1 MRGREG
7 GVEHL
12 FDCWGLEGEWR
23 VGLGAGH
30 WGLCK
35 QQGGPVQHSAVMYKC
50 EHECAIMCGRAD
62 LQVPCLKAGLT
73 ENRLRYECRAY
84 QLWTE
89 GGAATTARGLLWRLW
104 GHPFSSLPHYT
115 LGPYN
120 LYWETSSTG
129 MLTMGWVGRMREPR
143 MSFVSFDSSA
153 GLKKGLFAEECSV
166 CGLGEAGRHG
176 ACLIGWAWL

>member
-1 MRGREG
+1 MNECGGGRGGSSTCLTVG
-7 GVEHL
+7 GWRGSGG
-12 FDCWGLEGEWR
+12 WGWGQ
-23 VGLGAGH
+23 GLQ

-35 QQGGPVQHSAVMYKC
+35 QQGGPVQHCAVMYKC
-50 EHECAIMCGRAD
+50 EHERAIMCGRAD

-89 GGAATTARGLLWRLW
+89 GGAATTTRGLLWRLR
-104 GHPFSSLPHYT
+104 GHPFYSLPHYT

-129 MLTMGWVGRMREPR
+129 MLTMGWVSRMREPH
-143 MSFVSFDSSA
+143 MSFVSFDTSA
-153 GLKKGLFAEECSV
+153 DSLKKGLFVEVLS
-166 CGLGEAGRHG
+166 LR
-176 ACLIGWAWL
+176 IG